1 MRFHDIGA
9 LVLPLCLAG
18 AALAQD
24 AGKTEY
30 MNACATCHG
39 EGGAGDGPLAEY
51 LTVTPA
57 DLTQIAAHND
67 GVFPL
72 LKVIQTIDGRSGT
85 RGHGGPMPVWGA
97 RFKGDLSGEI
107 GAYASEIVTRGRI
120 LALAEYVESLQAQ

>member
-1 MRFHDIGA
+1 MKYHAIGVI
-9 LVLPLCLAG
+9 LIPLGLAG

-30 MNACATCHG
+30 MSACASCHG
-39 EGGAGDGPLAEY
+39 EGGTGDGPLAEY

-67 GVFPL
+67 GEFPL

-85 RGHGGPMPVWGA
+85 RGHGGPMPVWGQ
-97 RFKGDLSGEI
+97 RFKEDLSGEI
-107 GAYASEIVTRGRI
+107 GVYASEIVTRGRI
-120 LALAEYVESLQAQ
+120 LALAEYVESIQAK

>member
-1 MRFHDIGA
+1 MKFRAIGVI
-9 LVLPLCLAG
+9 LLPICLA
-18 AALAQD
+18 AAAQAQE
-24 AGKTEY
+24 AGMTEY

-39 EGGAGDGPLAEY
+39 EGGAGDGPLAEF

-57 DLTQIAAHND
+57 DLTQISAQND
-67 GVFPL
+67 GAFPL
-72 LKVIQTIDGRSGT
+72 LKVIQTIDGRAGT

-97 RFKGDLSGEI
+97 RFKEDLSGEI